1 MANLDTA
8 VAVGEREGLTHPMTV
23 ILPSEQTGVFSTIG
37 YAFNEPT
44 AERTVHVDRFGGTV
58 VSQYGYDDYGT
69 LAKAVTHGIALHE
82 GRHFGT
88 VNMVLTTLFCLAV
101 SHRLVHHR
109 ALDVV
114 APSAQGWSV
123 PRRAPW
129 ADAGARHP
137 GARTKPAS
145 SPPSR
150 RRKCRP
156 VIAKYS
162 AAQVVGLALVVLMAV
177 IWLAWVIR
185 RRAAF
190 LRRLYVPTC
199 VIGGFAMLAL
209 GPQVL
214 GSLTGTQGLFPPEP
228 VRPAGAFG
236 PRPEIVGRQPQ
247 VVQDR
252 IGQAGR
258 GKAHG

>member
-101 SHRLVHHR
+101 IASCITGPLMWWRRRPKGGASLG
-109 ALDVV
+109 
-114 APSAQGWSV
+114 APRGRM
-123 PRRAPW
+123 PAPP
-129 ADAGARHP
+129 ATAGSGCGGGRPGPSRTIRTCTARW
-137 GARTKPAS
+137 
-145 SPPSR
+145 PPS
-150 RRKCRP
+150 
-156 VIAKYS
+156 
-162 AAQVVGLALVVLMAV
+162 
-177 IWLAWVIR
+177 W
-185 RRAAF
+185 
-190 LRRLYVPTC
+190 PTSRSRTTC
-199 VIGGFAMLAL
+199 S
-209 GPQVL
+209 PR
-214 GSLTGTQGLFPPEP
+214 TG
-228 VRPAGAFG
+228 
-236 PRPEIVGRQPQ
+236 
-247 VVQDR
+247 
-252 IGQAGR
+252 
-258 GKAHG
+258 